1 MEIRAI
7 PRPFHRAAP
16 SALDLVGSEIAFN
29 PTIRFTSATDCT
41 YDNTLATENTL
52 PRPATGLIQATYT
65 AVEEAGAITIKVSS
79 TDSSFTEDLILV
91 MTGWRDL
98 DQDGFIDQFTIRAS
112 LADPVLARND
122 RPVHI
127 KSTNASGSGSF
138 LLESSGVCRRG
149 LEPFADLFGM
159 ERLRRRQAARSSFRG
174 RYGFHFEYA
183 KFKRLHH
190 FRCSGNTV
198 QGTYSYE
205 RLDDSSGRLTVYE
218 SRSYGNP
225 QQGATQYATSTYVTS
240 QRQAVFTLNFY
251 NTDPLS
257 DSIYGKPGG
266 LGIHFHRTTDIEKVF
281 RRLRRYRF
289 GRNCR
294 LRYRRASFACL
305 RKPSC
310 LQRRLFAFEL
320 KISFLKANLIFFGKA
335 GQQSQEEKINL
346 LKR

>member
-1 MEIRAI
+1 MTLKKPA
-7 PRPFHRAAP
+7 PFNFFIFVCLILAGCKSGGDSGNSSAVSSEAP

-112 LADPVLARND
+112 LGATLSLPEMTAQFTSNPPMLPGAGVSSSNLPVFAGGDSNRSPTSSEWND
-122 RPVHI
+122 YVVG
-127 KSTNASGSGSF
+127 KQLVLLYVDGTVSTLSMQ
-138 LLESSGVCRRG
+138 SSS
-149 LEPFADLFGM
+149 AYTTSD
-159 ERLRRRQAARSSFRG
+159 AT
-174 RYGFHFEYA
+174 
-183 KFKRLHH
+183 
-190 FRCSGNTV
+190 GNTV

-266 LGIHFHRTTDIEKVF
+266 LGIHFHRTTDIEKYSAVYVDTDSDGIADSDIEEQASPVYGS
-281 RRLRRYRF
+281 LRVY
-289 GRNCR
+289 ND
-294 LRYRRASFACL
+294 AS
-305 RKPSC
+305 
-310 LQRRLFAFEL
+310 
-320 KISFLKANLIFFGKA
+320 
-335 GQQSQEEKINL
+335 L
-346 LKR
+346 LSN